1 MPVTWDRMIADASG
15 RLWLRYSGCA
25 NDQERIWDIVDTSG
39 TRRGWFRTRNHIIA
53 AYDSFFLARGADSL
67 GVPAITRWRIVRR

>member
-39 TRRGWFRTRNHIIA
+39 THMGWFRTRNHVIA